1 MVAIASVY
9 HLQVTARSDFP
20 SLTTVH
26 CLPYSLSTSSM
37 LTQLFHT
44 DLIHKIQWQGVVDDW
59 FWPVTSS
66 RTMTQGCRWLDLTR
80 SNYRWQDK
88 LTSHCLNTRSGSSL
102 NELTPIR
109 SNTRPTSK
117 ENTFSVIRGIHVV
130 TTDTFKTNKHQVS
143 NMQRRRWDICACG
156 ETIKF
161 SHTHTPPPFFFV
173 YLLIKLFNVIIVEDT
188 CTRILPSLH
197 LWYYIQFYA
206 RPLIFPWSFFLEPI
220 LPGDGLGGHQTII
233 AYVSVW

>member
-1 MVAIASVY
+1 
-9 HLQVTARSDFP
+9 
-20 SLTTVH
+20 
-26 CLPYSLSTSSM
+26 
-37 LTQLFHT
+37 
-44 DLIHKIQWQGVVDDW
+44 
-59 FWPVTSS
+59 
-66 RTMTQGCRWLDLTR
+66 MTQGCRWLVLTR

-88 LTSHCLNTRSGSSL
+88 LTSHCLNTRSGSSM

-109 SNTRPTSK
+109 GNTRPTSK
-117 ENTFSVIRGIHVV
+117 ENTFSVIMGIHVV

-161 SHTHTPPPFFFV
+161 SHTPPPFFFV

-206 RPLIFPWSFFLEPI
+206 RPLIYPWSFFLEPI
-220 LPGDGLGGHQTII
+220 LPRGRPGRPSNYHCLRQCLIQLLRIWWSVLVTSVHHHACDIHAPLIRSGCD
-233 AYVSVW
+233 AYRRCSIKT